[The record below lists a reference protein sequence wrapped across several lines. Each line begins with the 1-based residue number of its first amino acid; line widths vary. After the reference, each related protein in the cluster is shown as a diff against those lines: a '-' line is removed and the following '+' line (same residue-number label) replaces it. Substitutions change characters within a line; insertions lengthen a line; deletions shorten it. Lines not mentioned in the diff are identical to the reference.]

1 MGKSKHS
8 LQTMQPFCYYCD
20 RDFADEKILIQH
32 QRAKH
37 FKCQECSKRL
47 NTATALSLH
56 FLSVHK
62 RELTIVP
69 YSLQDR
75 CKTDLEI
82 HGLEGV
88 PFTLIEKRAK
98 ERGLELP
105 AGYLEPDKPQPKKRK
120 LMQSPYAQYYAQYY
134 QYPVA
139 PVQVSNTHEVSEITQ
154 GDSTVVT
161 PVEVLETENPLEVK
175 IKKDFPLYEISYGLP
190 KLPDASILTTTDPS
204 NIYEDVKYRAFIAS
218 RQ

>member
-1 MGKSKHS
+1 MGKPKQS
-8 LQTMQPFCYYCD
+8 LNMPPFCYYCD
-20 RDFADEKILIQH
+20 RDFSDEKILIQH

-37 FKCQECSKRL
+37 FKCPECNKRL

-62 RELTIVP
+62 RELTVVP

-88 PFTLIEKRAK
+88 PFALIEKRAK

-105 AGYLEPDKPQPKKRK
+105 VGYAEPEKPQVKKRK
-120 LMQSPYAQYYAQYY
+120 LVHSPYAQYYAQYY
-134 QYPVA
+134 QYPS
-139 PVQVSNTHEVSEITQ
+139 VSSTTHEANATPEAV
-154 GDSTVVT
+154 TV
-161 PVEVLETENPLEVK
+161 EENAVVVVK
-175 IKKDFPLYEISYGLP
+175 EERIFELDEISYELP
-190 KLPDASILTTTDPS
+190 KLTEHQILTMTNPT
-204 NIYEDVKYRAFIAS
+204 NIYEDVKYRAYNAQKNS
-218 RQ
+218 S